1 MSTNTTK
8 INFKSKRTRK
18 KTDKLLKNND
28 MSSSD
33 SEQTNDNNRQTKSI
47 KFKYKKEMTLKTVD
61 KDNNNN
67 NNDDDVVLFKYNK
80 LNDDLNLNA
89 LKAKQ
94 IQKRR
99 EIRSVLLFVFFL
111 FVTILTLSQILVMH
125 SQKNNSNFNQI
136 KLMQEE
142 LKLMDYTID
151 KMLREN
157 NVLPM
162 QIWYSLKQYNDNLKK
177 FSNLMNE
184 LNYFSS
190 SNLTTTTNTSN
201 SVDDLLNDLA
211 ICNNNLSQHLI
222 QLIQSETSITN
233 NQTAVSNENKAIK
246 TTYYDNLELL
256 LKDFL
261 KNINSTNST
270 SSSQHEYKCI
280 HNVLLAFYYLFNEQ
294 FSEFYE
300 NNFQLRQIL
309 LNRTEFFNQT
319 FRSFLKSNIH
329 SINNSYL
336 LSNIKVPIRDLKK
349 KFDSNYILRSTD
361 NLCDA
366 QPPIL
371 CNNNSNFWLQIF

>member
-18 KTDKLLKNND
+18 KTDKQLLINNN

-33 SEQTNDNNRQTKSI
+33 SEQNDNRQTTKLI
-47 KFKYKKEMTLKTVD
+47 KFKYKKEMTMKTVN

-67 NNDDDVVLFKYNK
+67 KNDVVLFKYNK

-142 LKLMDYTID
+142 LKLMDFTID

-184 LNYFSS
+184 LNYFSIS
-190 SNLTTTTNTSN
+190 SNLTTTNTSLD
-201 SVDDLLNDLA
+201 SVDDLLNDLT
-211 ICNNNLSQHLI
+211 ICNNNNNNLSQHLI
-222 QLIQSETSITN
+222 QLIKNETSITN
-233 NQTAVSNENKAIK
+233 NNHQTAVNNENKAIK

-256 LKDFL
+256 FKDFL

-270 SSSQHEYKCI
+270 SQHEYKCI

-309 LNRTEFFNQT
+309 LNRTEF
-319 FRSFLKSNIH
+319 LKSNIH

-349 KFDSNYILRSTD
+349 KFDSRSTD

-371 CNNNSNFWLQIF
+371 CNI